1 MLGESVTME
10 EKGKRK
16 FGFKS
21 YRVRYTIEIFAL
33 VFIVCSILT
42 MVFYKET
49 LAIVQKNLQGNE
61 EVVMQEL
68 LALRNKM
75 YAMTA
80 LFEVLGLA
88 VAFLIVQNI
97 RKPLKKILEFAV
109 ALADGDLTYRIQLN
123 NRKDELGFVCENL
136 NVAAEKMDGI
146 MMDIVHCAKDVN
158 AAGEKL
164 CSNTDEIANRMQTI
178 NESAEEVVIGNEENQ
193 YNINN
198 ISDTMKRVDT
208 SMHELA
214 EYAKTQ
220 NQNAERCKSKAL
232 TAQRSAK
239 AAIDESREICE
250 VQREKLERSIEA
262 AKVVVEIRE
271 MADVIAEISDQTNL
285 LSLNASIEAARA
297 GEQGRG
303 FAIVADEV
311 GKLADESTKS
321 VAAIQDTIAKVQKA
335 FEDLKENSQELL
347 EFIDE
352 KIQPQMDG
360 YLQISEDYYTDSDE
374 VDNLAAEILAKVDKT
389 VPEINQVTR
398 LFSDVRNTSDMA
410 VEKTADIQGSIE
422 GCAHA
427 MDDNTETTSV
437 LAELAQQ
444 LTDATKQ
451 FKVD

>member
-1 MLGESVTME
+1 ME
-10 EKGKRK
+10 EKTKKK
-16 FGFKS
+16 FGLRS
-21 YRVRYTIEIFAL
+21 YRVCYILAILAL
-33 VFIVCSILT
+33 VFIICSIFT

-49 LAIVQKNLQGNE
+49 LAIVQQNLQGNE
-61 EVVMQEL
+61 DVVMQEL

-75 YAMTA
+75 YGMTA
-80 LFEVLGLA
+80 LFELLGLA

-97 RKPLKKILEFAV
+97 RKPLKKMLEFAV
-109 ALADGDLTYRIQLN
+109 ALASGDLTYRIPLKE
-123 NRKDELGFVCENL
+123 RKDELGFVCENL
-136 NVAAEKMDGI
+136 NEAAEKMDHIMRGI
-146 MMDIVHCAKDVN
+146 ISCAKDVN

-164 CSNTDEIANRMQTI
+164 CSNTDEIASRMQTI
-178 NESAEEVVIGNEENQ
+178 NESAEEVLIGNEENQ

-232 TAQRSAK
+232 TAQKAAK

-250 VQREKLERSIEA
+250 VQRVKLEQSIEA

-422 GCAHA
+422 GCANA
-427 MDDNTETTSV
+427 MDDNTATTSV

-444 LTDATKQ
+444 LTDATTQ
-451 FKVD
+451 FKVDE

>member
-1 MLGESVTME
+1 ME
-10 EKGKRK
+10 EKAKRK
-16 FGFKS
+16 FGLRS
-21 YRVRYTIEIFAL
+21 YKVYYMVAILLL
-33 VFIVCSILT
+33 VFVICSVFT
-42 MVFYKET
+42 MVFYNET
-49 LAIVQKNLQGNE
+49 VSIVQKNLQGDE
-61 EVVMQEL
+61 AVMQEL
-68 LALRNKM
+68 LTLRNKM
-75 YAMTA
+75 YAMTV
-80 LFEVLGLA
+80 LFELLGLA
-88 VAFLIVQNI
+88 VACFIVQNI
-97 RKPLKKILEFAV
+97 RKPLKKILKLAV
-109 ALADGDLTYRIQLN
+109 ALANGDLTYRIPLK

-136 NVAAEKMDGI
+136 NEAATKMDNMMRGI
-146 MMDIVHCAKDVN
+146 ISCAKDVN

-164 CSNTDEIANRMQTI
+164 CSNTDEIASRMQTI
-178 NESAEEVVIGNEENQ
+178 NESAEEVLIGNEENQ

-232 TAQRSAK
+232 TAQRAAK

-250 VQREKLERSIEA
+250 VQRVKLEQSIEA

-321 VAAIQDTIAKVQKA
+321 VAAIQSTIEKVQNA
-335 FEDLKENSQELL
+335 FENLKENSQELL

-427 MDDNTETTSV
+427 MDDNTATTSV

-444 LTDATKQ
+444 LTDATTQ